1 MDPSP
6 NLFTGNSPSVAPST
20 MTSDCASQS
29 SAASGSDDNPS
40 SCGSPVKNAPLTPT
54 NSGVADFRSGVKS
67 NSGGGAKSKKKRKTP
82 TDVNA
87 PKKPVSAYITYLN
100 ERRETV
106 KAENPSMSYPDIL
119 KLLKFIII
127 AFVSCFISKSCQN
140 FVKLC
145 Y

>member
-6 NLFTGNSPSVAPST
+6 NVFTGTNTPANTASM
-20 MTSDCASQS
+20 MTSDAASQS

-54 NSGVADFRSGVKS
+54 NSGVVDFRAGVKS
-67 NSGGGAKSKKKRKTP
+67 ASGGGAKSKKKRKTP

-119 KLLKFIII
+119 K
-127 AFVSCFISKSCQN
+127 
-140 FVKLC
+140 KLAAEWSALSNEDRRK
-145 Y
+145 YQEEANK